1 MTKYSFI
8 LITSELE
15 TRKYLFRLR
24 QLYKNKI
31 KSHIITVE
39 KNKNPCNP
47 NHNFDNH
54 AWIKATSSWE
64 VKKKIEY
71 R

>member
-15 TRKYLFRLR
+15 TRKYLLRLK

-31 KSHIITVE
+31 KSHTNTIE
-39 KNKNPCNP
+39 KNINP
-47 NHNFDNH
+47 
-54 AWIKATSSWE
+54 
-64 VKKKIEY
+64 
-71 R
+71 